1 MNYLAH
7 CYLSGSN
14 EDLLI
19 GNFMTDFMQKK
30 EEANYS
36 GSVLK
41 GIELHRAIDT
51 FTDQHASS
59 LKLRASLRKRHGK
72 YASVVVDLI
81 WDYFLSKHWKS
92 FSIIDLRDFNSKMYE
107 ILIRRKAEL
116 PKRLNSRIAGMVEG
130 DFLMAYASKERMT
143 KSLQWMDQRVNFD
156 SAFVT
161 AMDDLEENESNYE
174 SLFIEFFPELVD
186 HSLLIC
192 KE

>member
-36 GSVLK
+36 GVVLK

-51 FTDQHASS
+51 FTDLHPAS
-59 LKLRASLRKRHGK
+59 LELRASLRKRHGK

-81 WDYFLSKHWKS
+81 WDYLLSKHWTS
-92 FSIIDLRDFNSKMYE
+92 FSDKPLESFNAWVYE
-107 ILIRRKAEL
+107 IMSRRKDEL
-116 PKRLNSRIAGMVEG
+116 PTRLNLRIEGMIKG
-130 DFLMAYASKERMT
+130 DFLMAYASKQNML
-143 KSLQWMDQRVNFD
+143 KSLEWMDQRVNFK
-156 SAFVT
+156 SAFPS
-161 AMDDLEENESNYE
+161 AIEDLEENEEEYKQ
-174 SLFIEFFPELVD
+174 LFMKFFPELVD
-186 HSLLIC
+186 HSMLLC
-192 KE
+192 NL